1 MFKVWACAFNR
12 VISNDKK
19 VHHCVI
25 HEWNVKNRSHLK
37 TYFYHTSSEWLRK
50 LYHIPYSHQLLL
62 NCLCQ
67 QDDRWLLLRADLY
80 LRLSPLSSRHRS
92 SSALI
97 QSNLFIS
104 GWVKGRSHAVGGG
117 QNFLPSTVTVVQW
130 GLRWDGALWCFFS
143 TFATLIC
150 FLQVS
155 ELFSWSL
162 LHCCRHAIIF
172 SVWCLESKQECSS
185 VKHLF
190 SVRGNAIPI
199 CVMVQ
204 NCSK

>member
-1 MFKVWACAFNR
+1 MECEESITSENLR
-12 VISNDKK
+12 LP
-19 VHHCVI
+19 
-25 HEWNVKNRSHLK
+25 HL
-37 TYFYHTSSEWLRK
+37 F
-50 LYHIPYSHQLLL
+50 IPDSHQLLL

-67 QDDRWLLLRADLY
+67 QGDRWLLLRVDLY
-80 LRLSPLSSRHRS
+80 LRLNPLSSRHRS

-97 QSNLFIS
+97 QSSLFIS
-104 GWVKGRSHAVGGG
+104 GWVISCCGWG
-117 QNFLPSTVTVVQW
+117 QNLLPSTVTVVQW
-130 GLRWDGALWCFFS
+130 GLRWDGALWCCFS

-155 ELFSWSL
+155 GLFSWSL
-162 LHCCRHAIIF
+162 LHCCRHAIIS

-190 SVRGNAIPI
+190 TVRGNAIPI
-199 CVMVQ
+199 CVMVH

>member
-1 MFKVWACAFNR
+1 MECEE
-12 VISNDKK
+12 SMTS
-19 VHHCVI
+19 
-25 HEWNVKNRSHLK
+25 KNLLPPHL
-37 TYFYHTSSEWLRK
+37 F
-50 LYHIPYSHQLLL
+50 IPHSHQLWL

-67 QDDRWLLLRADLY
+67 QDDRWLLLRVDLY
-80 LRLSPLSSRHRS
+80 LRLNPLSSRHRS

-97 QSNLFIS
+97 QSSLFIS

-117 QNFLPSTVTVVQW
+117 QNLLPSTVTVVQW
-130 GLRWDGALWCFFS
+130 GLRWDGALWCCFS

-150 FLQVS
+150 FLRVS

-162 LHCCRHAIIF
+162 LHCCRHAITS
-172 SVWCLESKQECSS
+172 SVWCLESKQECTS

-190 SVRGNAIPI
+190 TVRGNATPI
-199 CVMVQ
+199 CVMLQ